1 MAAGDRVLL
10 RAAAVGDGGVSG
22 TAETTG
28 EGRAVNRS
36 YHVIVD
42 DREAPPVEVQR
53 LSGDVHFGNLL
64 RRRRRY
70 LDELVATAVD
80 ADDVTVLRTD
90 QEAEQLARRIEAAR
104 GDAVWLRMPTSIAPL
119 DLGGLRLQIG
129 KMRYALEPMMLAP
142 VSEDDAPMVL
152 FPAQA
157 IAILRAESAKARRA
171 HIYRFAEEAA
181 LVDHDVRF
189 VDLRDA
195 AALGQFLT
203 SATEPRAFNML
214 SAEKDVFVKS
224 STDIEKMRREHD
236 FFKLARPEMQ
246 RFLLPAFG
254 FEEDGRTASYR
265 MEYLRVPD
273 AALQFVLGAFT
284 ETQFAQL
291 LDQFFAFIAVRERK
305 TVGRKTVEDAGRTQI
320 LEKLYHRM
328 DRLVHSD
335 AGRRID
341 AMLVAGGVAG
351 GVTGLVRRAVPLIEA
366 ELACH
371 PSDFLAFS
379 HGDPCFT
386 NILFDGRIGL
396 FRLIDPRG
404 ASVREDAMMHPLY
417 DLAKF
422 SHSVLGGYDFVNND
436 LFGIEV
442 SPTLSLELQLHR
454 GGPPDWVQA
463 AFRDRVAREGWNM
476 RAIRSVEASLFL
488 SMLPL
493 HLDHERKLLGF
504 CLIARRILDELEER

>member
-1 MAAGDRVLL
+1 V
-10 RAAAVGDGGVSG
+10 
-22 TAETTG
+22 
-28 EGRAVNRS
+28 VNRG

-42 DREAPPVEVQR
+42 DREAPPAEVQR

-90 QEAEQLARRIEAAR
+90 EEAEQLARRMEAAR
-104 GDAVWLRMPTSIAPL
+104 GEALWLRLPTSIAPL
-119 DLGGLRLQIG
+119 DLAGLRVQIG

-157 IAILRAESAKARRA
+157 IAILRAESTKARRA
-171 HIYRFAEEAA
+171 RVYQIAEEATQ
-181 LVDHDVRF
+181 VQCDVPF

-195 AALGQFLT
+195 AALGRFL
-203 SATEPRAFNML
+203 SGATEPRAFNSL

-224 STDIEKMRREHD
+224 STDIEKMRAEHD
-236 FFKLARPEMQ
+236 FYALARPEMQ
-246 RFLLPAFG
+246 RFLLPTFG
-254 FEEDGRTASYR
+254 FEQDGRTASYR
-265 MEYLRVPD
+265 MENLRVPD

-284 ETQFAQL
+284 ETQFDQL
-291 LDQFFAFIAVRERK
+291 LDQFFAFIAARERE
-305 TVGRKTVEDAGRTQI
+305 TVGRKPVADAGRTQI
-320 LEKLYHRM
+320 LEKLYQRM
-328 DRLVHSD
+328 DRLAHSE
-335 AGRRID
+335 AGRRIE

-351 GVTGLVRRAVPLIEA
+351 GVIGLAERAVPLIEA
-366 ELACH
+366 ALARH

-379 HGDPCFT
+379 HGDPCLS

-404 ASVREDAMMHPLY
+404 ASVRADAMMHPLY

-442 SPTLSLELQLHR
+442 GPDLGLELQFHR

-463 AFRDRVAREGWNM
+463 AFRDRVAREGWDM
-476 RAIRSVEASLFL
+476 RDIRAVEASLFL

-493 HLDHERKLLGF
+493 HLDHERKPLGF
-504 CLIARRILDELEER
+504 CLIVRRILEELEDR